1 MRGLVQ
7 RVSAARVRVAGQTVG
22 EIGRGLL
29 LLVGVGRD
37 DTAEDARNLART
49 AYHLRIFDDAEGRM
63 NLSVADVGGAILV
76 VSQFTL
82 YGRMDSGRRPSFA
95 GAAPAGRAEPLVEA
109 VNGELRALGARVATG
124 RFGAHMDVELT
135 NEGPVTLM
143 LET

>member
-7 RVSAARVRVAGQTVG
+7 RVSAARVRVATETVG

-29 LLVGVGRD
+29 LLVGVGRG
-37 DTAEDARNLART
+37 DTAEDARDLART
-49 AYHLRIFDDAEGRM
+49 AYHLRIFDDEEGRM
-63 NLSVADVGGAILV
+63 NLSLADVDGDILV

-95 GAAPAGRAEPLVEA
+95 GAAPADRAEPLVEV
-109 VNGELRALGARVATG
+109 VNDELRSLGARVATG
-124 RFGAHMDVELT
+124 RFGARMDVQLT
-135 NEGPVTLM
+135 NQGPVTLM